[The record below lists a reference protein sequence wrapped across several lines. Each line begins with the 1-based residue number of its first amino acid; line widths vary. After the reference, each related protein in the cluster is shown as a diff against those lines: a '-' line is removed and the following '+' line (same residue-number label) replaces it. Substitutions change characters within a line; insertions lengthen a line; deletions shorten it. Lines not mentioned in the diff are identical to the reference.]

1 MWERQYEYARWNGHK
16 LNILSITFDGGKRLQ
31 VSEIPYADLPHIKVM
46 GTKARTYTIETVFVG
61 PRSLVQSNAL
71 LDNLDATPEG
81 ELEHPWLG
89 ELSLVFEDVS
99 QNISTKKG
107 LVTLSLKFVRAGTSP
122 SITAP
127 PAIRTKMQVKAVE
140 RLAKERFIEEVKS
153 LGVAQINQVQA
164 QATNALDVLVDV
176 TNRLNLADE
185 ALREINR
192 AIKDAFSS
200 ISSVSTSP
208 VEFADRFTA
217 SFDAVADGI
226 QSEPDSESEAVDNAR
241 SVQQLLLSQVQ
252 ANAPTQYHNM
262 QMVTGAVKMS
272 KDIINLEK
280 GETYDITLATKQP
293 ETVKRDLSI
302 LLVNLDDR
310 ISEITQV
317 STLESMALFDALTIL
332 KSNVKNQQDKVVE
345 GSTAHK
351 TVRSPR
357 YKPALSLAHEEFTQE
372 KIITKMNALQHPLFL
387 KGEIAVREVV

>member
-1 MWERQYEYARWNGHK
+1 MWERQYEHARWNGHK

-46 GTKARTYTIETVFVG
+46 GTKARTYTIEAVFVG
-61 PRSLVQSNAL
+61 PRSLAQSNAL

-140 RLAKERFIEEVKS
+140 RLAKERFVEEVKS
-153 LGVAQINQVQA
+153 LDVAQVNQVQA
-164 QATNALDVLVDV
+164 QATSALNVLVGV

-185 ALREINR
+185 ALKEINM

-208 VEFADRFTA
+208 LEFAERFTG
-217 SFDAVADGI
+217 SIDAVAGGI
-226 QSEPDSESEAVDNAR
+226 QSEPSSESEAVDNAR
-241 SVQQLLLSQVQ
+241 SAQQLMLSQVKT
-252 ANAPTQYHNM
+252 NTPTQYHNM
-262 QMVTGAVKMS
+262 QMVAGAIKMN
-272 KDIINLEK
+272 KDIISLEK
-280 GETYDITLATKQP
+280 AETYEITLATKES
-293 ETVKRDLSI
+293 ETIRLDLSI
-302 LLVNLDDR
+302 LLLSLDDR
-310 ISEITQV
+310 IREVTQV
-317 STLESMALFDALTIL
+317 STLESMALFDALTTL
-332 KSNVKNQQDKVVE
+332 KSNVKNQQNKVVD
-345 GSTAHK
+345 GSIAHK
-351 TVRSPR
+351 TVLLPR
-357 YKPALSLAHEEFTQE
+357 YKPALTLAHEEFTKEQ
-372 KIITKMNALQHPLFL
+372 IITKMNALQHPLFL
-387 KGEIAVREVV
+387 KGGIAVREVV